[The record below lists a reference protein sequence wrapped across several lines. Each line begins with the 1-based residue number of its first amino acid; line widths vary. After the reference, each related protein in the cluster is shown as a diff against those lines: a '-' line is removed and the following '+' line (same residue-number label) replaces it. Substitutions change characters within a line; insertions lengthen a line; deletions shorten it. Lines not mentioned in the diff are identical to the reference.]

1 MSNWVHRC
9 RTSWTSESR
18 GSPGSIGGN
27 CLRKACSDAE
37 DRGFGMAR
45 TLAPRP
51 RWFERFLRPYW
62 ADEATRGTYL
72 RNTILFAFVVFMLS
86 MVYSAIADNLLE
98 QILGTR

>member
-1 MSNWVHRC
+1 
-9 RTSWTSESR
+9 
-18 GSPGSIGGN
+18 
-27 CLRKACSDAE
+27 
-37 DRGFGMAR
+37 MAR

-98 QILGTR
+98 QILGTRSPIPAQVVLFVPATIAAIVFVAWRQAKIR